1 MKLLRMIYYNVSQ
14 FFTRFDCGVTI
25 NNGLSSLLKY
35 LYKNT
40 KIDGNTFMMYA
51 HLYNDT
57 ILKNLSIIYKFIHLS
72 ICFLIRIQPSSFP
85 INYIHF

>member
-14 FFTRFDCGVTI
+14 FFTHFDCGVTI

-51 HLYNDT
+51 
-57 ILKNLSIIYKFIHLS
+57 
-72 ICFLIRIQPSSFP
+72 
-85 INYIHF
+85 